1 MNGNCSTTGRNSPE
15 RLPDTVQLEHQ
26 WKSIDWKKAEAEVSR
41 LQARIAK
48 ATQEKKWNTVK
59 RLQYLLS
66 HSYYAKALAVR
77 KVTTNK
83 GKHTPGIDKELWN
96 TPAVKM
102 RNVLILTDKGYK
114 AKPLRRVFIEKP
126 GKKKKRPLGIPCMYD
141 RAMQA
146 LYALALDPVS
156 ETTADEKSFGFR
168 RGRSAQDACE
178 YIFTALSRR
187 TSPEWVLEGDIK
199 GCFDHISH
207 DWLIDH
213 IPMDKSVLKQ
223 FLKAGFVFQ
232 NELFPTDEGTPQGG
246 VISPILANMAL
257 DGMQKVL
264 SDRFHTNRLG
274 KIDLRFKNAH
284 KVNLVRY
291 ADDFIVTAATKEIAE
306 EAKEIIRGFLCT
318 RGLELSE
325 EKTLITHVDD
335 GFDMLGWTFRRFKE
349 KLIVKPSKKSVK
361 ALNASLHNTVLE
373 RGKAWRQ
380 EDLIRVLNRQLR
392 GWANYHQSVCA
403 KDAFSRTDHI
413 LYEMLW
419 RWAKRRHP
427 KKNRKWITANYWYSK
442 GLRNWVFSTK
452 NAELIRLGEVP
463 IIRHTK
469 VRMSA
474 NPYLDSEYFIQRK
487 FQNGM
492 KRLSGR
498 FKKIWRNQNG
508 CCYHCAR
515 KRDEMLEL
523 YDRKLS
529 RTVLRRESGSNP
541 ADLAGTI
548 AGGFSPAGDTAEQVS
563 RQLGEQTVMTG
574 SVSRGKSDPSRSL
587 QMMGRRLMTPDE
599 LKSMPKGQF
608 IVMKTGRRPMLSK
621 LRLFLDWGIT
631 FTEPYALEQHAQREV
646 KYAGSKELRRKI
658 RATRS

>member
-508 CCYHCAR
+508 CCYHCGQPMEIS
-515 KRDEMLEL
+515 DE
-523 YDRKLS
+523 
-529 RTVLRRESGSNP
+529 REIFYKIP
-541 ADLAGTI
+541 
-548 AGGFSPAGDTAEQVS
+548 
-563 RQLGEQTVMTG
+563 
-574 SVSRGKSDPSRSL
+574 
-587 QMMGRRLMTPDE
+587 
-599 LKSMPKGQF
+599 KSMGGKDDVPNMAYVHKYCQSVF
-608 IVMKTGRRPMLSK
+608 LERRAK
-621 LRLFLDWGIT
+621 
-631 FTEPYALEQHAQREV
+631 A
-646 KYAGSKELRRKI
+646 
-658 RATRS
+658 

>member
-463 IIRHTK
+463 VIRHTK

-508 CCYHCAR
+508 CCYHCGQPMEIS
-515 KRDEMLEL
+515 DE
-523 YDRKLS
+523 
-529 RTVLRRESGSNP
+529 REIFYKIP
-541 ADLAGTI
+541 
-548 AGGFSPAGDTAEQVS
+548 
-563 RQLGEQTVMTG
+563 
-574 SVSRGKSDPSRSL
+574 
-587 QMMGRRLMTPDE
+587 
-599 LKSMPKGQF
+599 KSMGGKDDVPNMAYVHKYCQSVF
-608 IVMKTGRRPMLSK
+608 LERR
-621 LRLFLDWGIT
+621 
-631 FTEPYALEQHAQREV
+631 A
-646 KYAGSKELRRKI
+646 
-658 RATRS
+658 RA

>member
-264 SDRFHTNRLG
+264 SDRFHPNRLG

-487 FQNGM
+487 IQNGM

-508 CCYHCAR
+508 CCYHCGQPMEIS
-515 KRDEMLEL
+515 DE
-523 YDRKLS
+523 
-529 RTVLRRESGSNP
+529 REIFYKIP
-541 ADLAGTI
+541 
-548 AGGFSPAGDTAEQVS
+548 
-563 RQLGEQTVMTG
+563 
-574 SVSRGKSDPSRSL
+574 
-587 QMMGRRLMTPDE
+587 
-599 LKSMPKGQF
+599 KSMGGKDDVPNMAYVHKYCQS
-608 IVMKTGRRPMLSK
+608 V
-621 LRLFLDWGIT
+621 FL
-631 FTEPYALEQHAQREV
+631 ERCA
-646 KYAGSKELRRKI
+646 
-658 RATRS
+658 RA

>member
-508 CCYHCAR
+508 CCYHCGQPMEIS
-515 KRDEMLEL
+515 DE
-523 YDRKLS
+523 
-529 RTVLRRESGSNP
+529 REIFYKIP
-541 ADLAGTI
+541 
-548 AGGFSPAGDTAEQVS
+548 
-563 RQLGEQTVMTG
+563 
-574 SVSRGKSDPSRSL
+574 
-587 QMMGRRLMTPDE
+587 
-599 LKSMPKGQF
+599 KSMGGKDDVPNMAYVHKYCQSVF
-608 IVMKTGRRPMLSK
+608 LERR
-621 LRLFLDWGIT
+621 
-631 FTEPYALEQHAQREV
+631 A
-646 KYAGSKELRRKI
+646 
-658 RATRS
+658 RA

>member
-1 MNGNCSTTGRNSPE
+1 MNGNCSTPGRNSPE

-59 RLQYLLS
+59 RLQYLLT

-83 GKHTPGIDKELWN
+83 GKNTPGIDKELWN
-96 TPAVKM
+96 TPADKM
-102 RNVLILTDKGYK
+102 RNVLTLTDKGYK

-141 RAMQA
+141 RAMQV

-207 DWLIDH
+207 DWLIEH
-213 IPMDKSVLKQ
+213 IPMDKSILKQ

-306 EAKEIIRGFLCT
+306 EAKEIIRDFLCT

-325 EKTLITHVDD
+325 EKTFITHVDD

-403 KDAFSRTDHI
+403 KDTFSRADHI

-427 KKNRKWITANYWYSK
+427 KKNRKWITANYWHSK
-442 GLRNWVFSTK
+442 GLRNWVFSTE

-508 CCYHCAR
+508 CCYHCGQPMEIS
-515 KRDEMLEL
+515 DE
-523 YDRKLS
+523 
-529 RTVLRRESGSNP
+529 REIFYKIP
-541 ADLAGTI
+541 
-548 AGGFSPAGDTAEQVS
+548 
-563 RQLGEQTVMTG
+563 
-574 SVSRGKSDPSRSL
+574 
-587 QMMGRRLMTPDE
+587 
-599 LKSMPKGQF
+599 KSMGGKDNMPNMAYVHKYCQSIF
-608 IVMKTGRRPMLSK
+608 LERRAK
-621 LRLFLDWGIT
+621 
-631 FTEPYALEQHAQREV
+631 A
-646 KYAGSKELRRKI
+646 
-658 RATRS
+658 

>member
-361 ALNASLHNTVLE
+361 VLNASLHNTVLE

-487 FQNGM
+487 IQNGM

-508 CCYHCAR
+508 CCYHCGQPMEIS
-515 KRDEMLEL
+515 DE
-523 YDRKLS
+523 
-529 RTVLRRESGSNP
+529 REIFYKIP
-541 ADLAGTI
+541 
-548 AGGFSPAGDTAEQVS
+548 
-563 RQLGEQTVMTG
+563 
-574 SVSRGKSDPSRSL
+574 
-587 QMMGRRLMTPDE
+587 
-599 LKSMPKGQF
+599 KSMGGKDDVPNMAYVHKYCQS
-608 IVMKTGRRPMLSK
+608 V
-621 LRLFLDWGIT
+621 FL
-631 FTEPYALEQHAQREV
+631 ERCA
-646 KYAGSKELRRKI
+646 
-658 RATRS
+658 RA